1 MDKSIAASL
10 PQSISP
16 PTSAPRR
23 PDFTGMIDELDLS
36 GFQKEI
42 LKNRWLDQT
51 LWFANKSTHA
61 KRRMTQ
67 LRVILIVGGILLPTL
82 AALPD
87 SLPAWL
93 NQWSIIVV
101 SFIVAATAGL
111 EGFFKYGDL
120 YTQYRESAE
129 LMKIE
134 GWSYF
139 ALSGQY
145 GRFDTHYAAFEKFT
159 RRIEDIIRMDVR
171 AVLSSEEGEKG
182 KGTAE
187 TGDRRNPAGS

>member
-1 MDKSIAASL
+1 MDKSIAASI
-10 PQSISP
+10 PQPISP
-16 PTSAPRR
+16 PASAPRR
-23 PDFTGMIDELDLS
+23 PDFAGMIEELDLS
-36 GFQKEI
+36 DFQREI

-51 LWFANKSTHA
+51 LWFANKSTNA

-67 LRVILIVGGILLPTL
+67 MRVILIVGGILLPTL
-82 AALPD
+82 ATLPD
-87 SLPAWL
+87 TLPAWV

-111 EGFFKYGDL
+111 DGFFKYGEL
-120 YTQYRESAE
+120 YAQYRESAE

-145 GRFDTHYAAFEKFT
+145 GRFDTHRAAFEKFS

-171 AVLSSEEGEKG
+171 AVLNSEEGEKG
-182 KGTAE
+182 KGATE
-187 TGDRRNPAGS
+187 TGETQKVK